1 MMIHHMLSPS
11 KRLQRQLIRNL
22 QKFGCWVFGVCRSFA
37 GVLSLAPL
45 TLYAAAEK
53 RSHKNLPHRKKAPI
67 IRRVSIRQL
76 ILPMRNLTGR
86 IILCFGGT
94 KLHITHYTKRCIEVR
109 SYIYLTYWNLVHS
122 LRCKLDLLSN
132 SGLIKGVF
140 FFAII

>member
-67 IRRVSIRQL
+67 ISRVVVKQLKPSCRCSLAFIIIRTTWQNA
-76 ILPMRNLTGR
+76 M
-86 IILCFGGT
+86 
-94 KLHITHYTKRCIEVR
+94 YR
-109 SYIYLTYWNLVHS
+109 SAPFISSTNWNLVQS

-132 SGLIKGVF
+132 SSLIKGVF

>member
-37 GVLSLAPL
+37 GVHSLAPL

-67 IRRVSIRQL
+67 ITTGAFCYIR
-76 ILPMRNLTGR
+76 
-86 IILCFGGT
+86 
-94 KLHITHYTKRCIEVR
+94 
-109 SYIYLTYWNLVHS
+109 
-122 LRCKLDLLSN
+122 
-132 SGLIKGVF
+132 IK
-140 FFAII
+140 IM